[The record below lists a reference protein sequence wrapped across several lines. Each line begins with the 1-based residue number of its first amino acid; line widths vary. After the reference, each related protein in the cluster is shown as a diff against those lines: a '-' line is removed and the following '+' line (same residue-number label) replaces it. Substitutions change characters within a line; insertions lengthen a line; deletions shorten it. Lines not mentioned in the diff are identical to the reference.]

1 MGHRY
6 EYEKQSFVP
15 SMAEKDQMVK
25 EYRALLDEAKALPTP
40 DPVFTLLNVHFQD
53 YLNAQLSGLE
63 TTFVRPGRFVS
74 GFTRLIDSTA
84 RQDSRP
90 AEQRLDILTTRFDG
104 ADSVWKGVKDLFSHS
119 EDDKLKEVAEAA
131 DIVGRMISQAK
142 ARAAQD
148 YEGLSNAAFEK
159 LDKAYGEMGNKVAQW
174 AKEAREVLAQRPQ
187 AAKVSDEVGKKPDIP
202 RFRALL
208 QDELG
213 VDLDAILSWHE
224 EEMNKTRAEVFEIAS
239 KLDIGA
245 TPEPKNMADIFAI
258 LNKFEGPCDTPD
270 EMFVRMRGY
279 LDTAQ
284 AECRKYIRM
293 PDEHVNV
300 IPTPEQL
307 KDNYPWG
314 GYYGGCARRRPM
326 VGETILNVDN
336 YKAVTDGWIRMCAIH
351 ECYPGHHMQ
360 WVRAVM
366 DPLPDTVKSG
376 AKGVPL
382 FEGTAHR
389 SERLFEHIFPEDPFY
404 PLFVAYRRHHTSTRI
419 KADLWLMYFGRPI
432 EDIVKLYMDE
442 MAFDQWTARGQ
453 VKAQELMVGYF
464 NCYYYGM
471 KRLED
476 LEAKYNFDRKTF
488 TEYLFS
494 MPRVSLETFE
504 RFLDLSAEEKR
515 HLLNNFPS
523 VNIGRD

>member
-1 MGHRY
+1 
-6 EYEKQSFVP
+6 
-15 SMAEKDQMVK
+15 
-25 EYRALLDEAKALPTP
+25 
-40 DPVFTLLNVHFQD
+40 
-53 YLNAQLSGLE
+53 
-63 TTFVRPGRFVS
+63 
-74 GFTRLIDSTA
+74 
-84 RQDSRP
+84 
-90 AEQRLDILTTRFDG
+90 
-104 ADSVWKGVKDLFSHS
+104 
-119 EDDKLKEVAEAA
+119 
-131 DIVGRMISQAK
+131 
-142 ARAAQD
+142 
-148 YEGLSNAAFEK
+148 
-159 LDKAYGEMGNKVAQW
+159 
-174 AKEAREVLAQRPQ
+174 
-187 AAKVSDEVGKKPDIP
+187 
-202 RFRALL
+202 
-208 QDELG
+208 
-213 VDLDAILSWHE
+213 
-224 EEMNKTRAEVFEIAS
+224 
-239 KLDIGA
+239 
-245 TPEPKNMADIFAI
+245 
-258 LNKFEGPCDTPD
+258 
-270 EMFVRMRGY
+270 
-279 LDTAQ
+279 
-284 AECRKYIRM
+284 
-293 PDEHVNV
+293 
-300 IPTPEQL
+300 
-307 KDNYPWG
+307 
-314 GYYGGCARRRPM
+314 
-326 VGETILNVDN
+326 
-336 YKAVTDGWIRMCAIH
+336 MCAIH